1 MCQLYQENQY
11 KLPQRTLYNVIVVD
25 MRLSQCEQSI
35 MEKTVAAQENGQ
47 TVRLMIM
54 KAVLKSILNCDINSL
69 GEGEITKKLLMLQ
82 NLKLKYN

>member
-1 MCQLYQENQY
+1 
-11 KLPQRTLYNVIVVD
+11 
-25 MRLSQCEQSI
+25 

>member
-1 MCQLYQENQY
+1 M
-11 KLPQRTLYNVIVVD
+11 IVVD